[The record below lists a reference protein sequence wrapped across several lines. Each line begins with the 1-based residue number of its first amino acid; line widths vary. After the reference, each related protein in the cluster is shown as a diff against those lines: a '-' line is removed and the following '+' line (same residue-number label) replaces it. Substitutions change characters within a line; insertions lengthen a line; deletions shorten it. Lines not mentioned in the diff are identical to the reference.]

1 MTPEYFQQIEE
12 LYHAAR
18 EKSANERAALLSQV
32 DPELRREVESLLAQ
46 RSGGEFLEQP
56 AIQNAPELLGDE
68 TVTGIAVGTSL
79 GPYRIESKLG
89 QGGMGEVF
97 RAVDTRLGRAVAI
110 KIAQEQFIERFEREA
125 RAISSLNHPHICTLY
140 DIGPNYLVME
150 LVEGETI
157 AARLKS
163 GALPVKDALMYA
175 SQILAALE
183 QAHEKRIIH
192 RDLKP
197 GNIMIAKSGV
207 KVLDFGLAKS
217 EQDVTLTVSHMA
229 MGTPAYMSPEQREG
243 KPADVRS
250 DIYSF
255 GCVLHEML
263 TGARVGSGRNSVA
276 SRRLQRAISRC
287 LEEDPD
293 RRWRS
298 AAELERELFAIVA
311 ARSHE
316 KRKATPVVLA
326 TAFVLALG
334 ISGWLLLTH
343 KTHALTDK
351 DTIVLADFTN
361 STGDPLFDGTLRQG
375 LSVQLEQS
383 PFLSL
388 VSEDRVQQTL
398 RMMSQPVDARLTP
411 QLAREVCQR
420 TASAAVLEGSIA
432 TLGSQFVLG
441 LRAEN
446 CRTGKVLDDEM
457 VQAAKKE
464 DVLNALSQMASK
476 FRAGVGESLVTVQQ
490 HDVPLEEATTSSL
503 EALQA
508 YSMGWQRNA
517 LAGNDAALFFFKRAV
532 EIDPKFAMG
541 YAALALYSG
550 ASGESN
556 LATENIRK
564 AYELRDRASDKEK
577 FFITAYYDGRGTGNQ
592 EKAQQTCEQWAQV
605 YPRDWS
611 AHTFLTGFIYP
622 VLGRYEKGV
631 EEGRKAI
638 ALVPD
643 AYTGYY
649 LLGYNLIY
657 LDRLAD
663 LEDVLHQTSERKFD
677 NPFLSRLRF
686 DLAFLKGDSA
696 GMQREVAAAQGKP
709 GAEDSISDRQAFA
722 LAYTGRMQE
731 ARKWSKS
738 AITLAQQAGHRE
750 RAALFET
757 RAALWEAFFGNM
769 PEAKRTTKEA
779 LALARNREVRFG
791 AALALAMS
799 GEASQA
805 QSLAN
810 DLGKDFPED
819 TSVRFYY
826 LPAVRAT
833 LALNHG
839 DTSQA
844 IEFLQANVPFELGV
858 PRSATFAY
866 FGALYPVYVRGQAY
880 LAAHQGSEAAR
891 EFQKIVDH
899 PGITIGDAF
908 GVLAHLGLARAYAL
922 TGDTAKARAAY
933 QDFFT
938 LWKDAD
944 PGIPVLKQAKA
955 EYAKLQ

>member
-1 MTPEYFQQIEE
+1 MTPEHFQQIEE

-18 EKSANERAALLSQV
+18 EKTAEERAALLSQV

-68 TVTGIAVGTSL
+68 TVTGIALGTSL
-79 GPYRIESKLG
+79 GPYRIEGNLG

-97 RAVDTRLGRAVAI
+97 RAIDTRLGRAVAI

-163 GALPVKDALMYA
+163 GPLPVKEALLYA

-183 QAHEKRIIH
+183 EAHEKGIIH

-197 GNIMIAKSGV
+197 GNIMLAKSGV

-229 MGTPAYMSPEQREG
+229 MGTPAYMAPEQRAG

-293 RRWRS
+293 RRWQS
-298 AAELERELFAIVA
+298 AVELELELLAIVS

-326 TAFVLALG
+326 TVFVVALG
-334 ISGWLLLTH
+334 ISGWLILTH

-361 STGDPLFDGTLRQG
+361 STGDPLFDDTLRQG
-375 LSVQLEQS
+375 LTVQLEQS

-388 VSEDRVQQTL
+388 VPEDRVQRTL
-398 RMMSQPVDARLTP
+398 RMMSQPPDARLTP
-411 QLAREVCQR
+411 KLAREVCQR

-432 TLGSQFVLG
+432 TLGNQYVLG

-464 DVLNALSQMASK
+464 DVLNALSQTASK
-476 FRAGVGESLVTVQQ
+476 FRTRVGESLATVQQ

-508 YSMGWQRNA
+508 YSMGWKTNA
-517 LAGNDAALFFFKRAV
+517 SGGVDTGLPFFKRAV

-541 YAALALYSG
+541 YASLALSYG
-550 ASGESN
+550 ATGESD
-556 LATENIRK
+556 LATQSIRK

-592 EKAQQTCEQWAQV
+592 EKAQQTCEQWVQV
-605 YPRDWS
+605 YPRELNP
-611 AHTFLTGFIYP
+611 HTFLTGFIYP
-622 VLGRYEKGV
+622 VLGRYEKAV
-631 EEGRKAI
+631 EEGHKAI
-638 ALVPD
+638 ELAPD
-643 AYTGYY
+643 DYAGYY
-649 LLGYNLIY
+649 LLGGNLVY
-657 LDRLAD
+657 LGRLGD
-663 LEDVLHQTSERKFD
+663 LEDVLRKTSERKMEA
-677 NPFLSRLRF
+677 PFLAHLRF

-696 GMQREVAAAQGKP
+696 GMQAVVVAAQGKP
-709 GAEDSISDRQAFA
+709 GTEDWIADRRAFA
-722 LAYTGRMQE
+722 LAYLGQMQE

-757 RAALWEAFFGNM
+757 KAALWEAFFGNFSM
-769 PEAKRTTKEA
+769 AKKTA
-779 LALARNREVRFG
+779 M
-791 AALALAMS
+791 AALALAKNREDRYGAALVLAMA
-799 GEASQA
+799 GDAAQA
-805 QSLAN
+805 QSLAD
-810 DLGKDFPED
+810 DLERDFPED

-826 LPAVRAT
+826 LPAVRAS

-839 DTSQA
+839 DTSKA
-844 IEFLQANVPFELGV
+844 IEFLQANVPFDLGV

-866 FGALYPVYVRGQAY
+866 FGALYPVYVRGHAY

-891 EFQKIVDH
+891 EFQRIVDH

-922 TGDTAKARAAY
+922 SGDTARARAAY

-944 PGIPVLKQAKA
+944 TGIPVLKQAKA

>member
-1 MTPEYFQQIEE
+1 MTPEHFQQIED

-18 EKSANERAALLSQV
+18 EKTAEERAALLSRV

-46 RSGGEFLEQP
+46 RGGEFLEQP

-79 GPYRIESKLG
+79 GPYRIEGKLG

-97 RAVDTRLGRAVAI
+97 RAIDTRLGRAVAI

-150 LVEGETI
+150 LVGGETI

-163 GALPVKDALMYA
+163 GPLPVKEALMYA

-183 QAHEKRIIH
+183 QAHEKGIIH

-217 EQDVTLTVSHMA
+217 KQDVTFTVSHMA
-229 MGTPAYMSPEQREG
+229 IGTPAYMAPEQREG
-243 KPADVRS
+243 KPADIRS

-255 GCVLHEML
+255 GCVLHEIL
-263 TGARVGSGRNSVA
+263 TGARVGSGRNSVV

-293 RRWRS
+293 RRWQS
-298 AAELERELFAIVA
+298 AAELERELSAIVA
-311 ARSHE
+311 ARSYE
-316 KRKATPVVLA
+316 KRRATPVVLA
-326 TAFVLALG
+326 TLFVVALG
-334 ISGWLLLTH
+334 ISGWLILTH

-375 LSVQLEQS
+375 LTVQLEQS

-388 VSEDRVQQTL
+388 VPEDRVQRTL
-398 RMMSQPVDARLTP
+398 RMMSQPPDARLTP
-411 QLAREVCQR
+411 KLAREVCQR

-432 TLGSQFVLG
+432 TLGNQYVLG

-457 VQAAKKE
+457 VQAARKE

-476 FRAGVGESLVTVQQ
+476 FRTRVGESLATVQQ

-508 YSMGWQRNA
+508 YSMGWKTNVSGGVE
-517 LAGNDAALFFFKRAV
+517 AGLPFMKRAV

-556 LATENIRK
+556 LATDNIRK
-564 AYELRDRASDKEK
+564 AYELRDRASDREK
-577 FFITAYYDGRGTGNQ
+577 FFITAYYHGRGTGNQ
-592 EKAQQTCEQWAQV
+592 EKAQQICEQWAQV

-611 AHTFLTGFIYP
+611 AHTFLTGFIFP
-622 VLGRYEKGV
+622 VLGRYEEGV

-643 AYTGYY
+643 VYTGYY

-677 NPFLSRLRF
+677 NPFLAHQRF
-686 DLAFLKGDSA
+686 DLAFLKGDRA

-709 GAEDSISDRQAFA
+709 GAEDLISDRQALA

-731 ARKWSKS
+731 ARKFSKS

-791 AALALAMS
+791 AALVLAMS

-810 DLGKDFPED
+810 DLEKDFPED

-826 LPAVRAT
+826 LPAVRAS

-839 DTSQA
+839 NTSQA

-891 EFQKIVDH
+891 EFQKIMGH

>member
-1 MTPEYFQQIEE
+1 
-12 LYHAAR
+12 
-18 EKSANERAALLSQV
+18 
-32 DPELRREVESLLAQ
+32 
-46 RSGGEFLEQP
+46 
-56 AIQNAPELLGDE
+56 
-68 TVTGIAVGTSL
+68 
-79 GPYRIESKLG
+79 
-89 QGGMGEVF
+89 
-97 RAVDTRLGRAVAI
+97 
-110 KIAQEQFIERFEREA
+110 
-125 RAISSLNHPHICTLY
+125 
-140 DIGPNYLVME
+140 
-150 LVEGETI
+150 
-157 AARLKS
+157 
-163 GALPVKDALMYA
+163 
-175 SQILAALE
+175 
-183 QAHEKRIIH
+183 
-192 RDLKP
+192 
-197 GNIMIAKSGV
+197 MIAKSGV

-229 MGTPAYMSPEQREG
+229 MGTPAYMAPEQREG

-293 RRWRS
+293 RRWQS
-298 AAELERELFAIVA
+298 AAELEQELSAIVA

-326 TAFVLALG
+326 TVFVVALG
-334 ISGWLLLTH
+334 ISGWLILTH

-375 LSVQLEQS
+375 LTVQLEQS

-388 VSEDRVQQTL
+388 VPEDRVQRTL
-398 RMMSQPVDARLTP
+398 RMMSQPPDARLTP
-411 QLAREVCQR
+411 KLAREVCQR

-432 TLGSQFVLG
+432 TLGNQYVLG

-476 FRAGVGESLVTVQQ
+476 FRTRVGESLATVQQ

-508 YSMGWQRNA
+508 YSMGWKTNVSGGVE
-517 LAGNDAALFFFKRAV
+517 AGLPFMKRAV

-556 LATENIRK
+556 LATDNIRK

-577 FFITAYYDGRGTGNQ
+577 FFITAYYHGRGTGNQ
-592 EKAQQTCEQWAQV
+592 EKAQQICEQWAQV

-677 NPFLSRLRF
+677 NPFLAHQRF

-791 AALALAMS
+791 AALVLAMS

-810 DLGKDFPED
+810 DLEKDFPED

-826 LPAVRAT
+826 LPAVRAS

-839 DTSQA
+839 NTSQA

-955 EYAKLQ
+955 EHAKLQ

>member
-1 MTPEYFQQIEE
+1 
-12 LYHAAR
+12 
-18 EKSANERAALLSQV
+18 
-32 DPELRREVESLLAQ
+32 
-46 RSGGEFLEQP
+46 
-56 AIQNAPELLGDE
+56 
-68 TVTGIAVGTSL
+68 
-79 GPYRIESKLG
+79 
-89 QGGMGEVF
+89 
-97 RAVDTRLGRAVAI
+97 
-110 KIAQEQFIERFEREA
+110 
-125 RAISSLNHPHICTLY
+125 
-140 DIGPNYLVME
+140 
-150 LVEGETI
+150 
-157 AARLKS
+157 
-163 GALPVKDALMYA
+163 
-175 SQILAALE
+175 
-183 QAHEKRIIH
+183 
-192 RDLKP
+192 
-197 GNIMIAKSGV
+197 
-207 KVLDFGLAKS
+207 
-217 EQDVTLTVSHMA
+217 
-229 MGTPAYMSPEQREG
+229 
-243 KPADVRS
+243 
-250 DIYSF
+250 
-255 GCVLHEML
+255 
-263 TGARVGSGRNSVA
+263 
-276 SRRLQRAISRC
+276 
-287 LEEDPD
+287 
-293 RRWRS
+293 
-298 AAELERELFAIVA
+298 
-311 ARSHE
+311 
-316 KRKATPVVLA
+316 
-326 TAFVLALG
+326 
-334 ISGWLLLTH
+334 
-343 KTHALTDK
+343 
-351 DTIVLADFTN
+351 
-361 STGDPLFDGTLRQG
+361 
-375 LSVQLEQS
+375 
-383 PFLSL
+383 
-388 VSEDRVQQTL
+388 
-398 RMMSQPVDARLTP
+398 
-411 QLAREVCQR
+411 
-420 TASAAVLEGSIA
+420 
-432 TLGSQFVLG
+432 
-441 LRAEN
+441 
-446 CRTGKVLDDEM
+446 M
-457 VQAAKKE
+457 V
-464 DVLNALSQMASK
+464 
-476 FRAGVGESLVTVQQ
+476 
-490 HDVPLEEATTSSL
+490 
-503 EALQA
+503 
-508 YSMGWQRNA
+508 
-517 LAGNDAALFFFKRAV
+517 RAV

-541 YAALALYSG
+541 YAALALFSG
-550 ASGESN
+550 SSGESN
-556 LATENIRK
+556 LATDNIRK

-577 FFITAYYDGRGTGNQ
+577 FFITAYYHGRATGNQ
-592 EKAQQTCEQWAQV
+592 EKAQQICEQWAQV

-643 AYTGYY
+643 TYTGYY

-677 NPFLSRLRF
+677 NPFLAHQRF

-709 GAEDSISDRQAFA
+709 GAEDAISDRQAYA

-757 RAALWEAFFGNM
+757 RAALWEGLFGNM

-791 AALALAMS
+791 AALVLAMS

-810 DLGKDFPED
+810 DLEKDFPED

-826 LPAVRAT
+826 LPAVRAS

-839 DTSQA
+839 NTSQA

>member
-18 EKSANERAALLSQV
+18 EKSAEERAALLSQV
-32 DPELRREVESLLAQ
+32 DPEVRREVESLLAQ

-110 KIAQEQFIERFEREA
+110 KIARKQFIERFEREA

-163 GALPVKDALMYA
+163 EPLPVKEALFYA
-175 SQILAALE
+175 SQILAALKE
-183 QAHEKRIIH
+183 AHEEGIIH

-197 GNIMIAKSGV
+197 GNIMLAKSGV

-217 EQDVTLTVSHMA
+217 KQDVTLTVSHMA
-229 MGTPAYMSPEQREG
+229 MGTPAYMAPEQREG

-293 RRWRS
+293 RRWQS
-298 AAELERELFAIVA
+298 AAELERELSAIVA

-316 KRKATPVVLA
+316 KRKAAPVVLA
-326 TAFVLALG
+326 TVFVVALG
-334 ISGWLLLTH
+334 ISGWLILTH

-361 STGDPLFDGTLRQG
+361 STGDPVFDGTLRQG
-375 LSVQLEQS
+375 LTVQLEQS

-388 VSEDRVQQTL
+388 VPEDRVQRTL
-398 RMMSQPVDARLTP
+398 RMMSQPPDARLTP
-411 QLAREVCQR
+411 KLAREVCQR

-432 TLGSQFVLG
+432 TLGNQYVLG

-446 CRTGKVLDDEM
+446 CRTGKILDDEL
-457 VQAAKKE
+457 VQAARRE

-476 FRAGVGESLVTVQQ
+476 FRARVGESLATVQQ

-508 YSMGWQRNA
+508 YSMGWKTNA
-517 LAGNDAALFFFKRAV
+517 SAGVDASLPFFKRAV

-541 YAALALYSG
+541 YASLALSYG
-550 ASGESN
+550 ATGESD

-564 AYELRDRASDKEK
+564 AYKLRDRASDKEK

-592 EKAQQTCEQWAQV
+592 EMAQETCEQWEQV
-605 YPRDWS
+605 YPRELS
-611 AHTFLTGFIYP
+611 AHTMLTGFIYP
-622 VLGRYEKGV
+622 VLGRYEKAV
-631 EEGRKAI
+631 EEGHKAI
-638 ALVPD
+638 ELAPD
-643 AYTGYY
+643 DYAGYY
-649 LLGYNLIY
+649 LLGYNLLY
-657 LDRLAD
+657 LGRLGD
-663 LEDVLHQTSERKFD
+663 LEDVLRKTSERKMEA
-677 NPFLSRLRF
+677 PFLSHQRF

-709 GAEDSISDRQAFA
+709 GTEDWISDRQAFV
-722 LAYTGRMQE
+722 LAYTGHLQE
-731 ARKWSKS
+731 STKWSNS

-769 PEAKRTTKEA
+769 PMAKKTAMAA
-779 LALARNREVRFG
+779 LALAKNREDRFG
-791 AALALAMS
+791 AALVLSIS
-799 GEASQA
+799 GDASQA

-810 DLGKDFPED
+810 DLEKDFPED

-826 LPAVRAT
+826 LPAVRAS

-839 DTSQA
+839 NTSQA
-844 IEFLQANVPFELGV
+844 IEFLQVNVPFELGV
-858 PRSATFAY
+858 PRSTTFVY

-880 LAAHQGSEAAR
+880 LAAHQGTEAAR

-938 LWKDAD
+938 LWKEAD

-955 EYAKLQ
+955 EYAKL